1 MTALL
6 SEFKSAPARFL
17 TAAAPGCSAPAPPL
31 PRLLAEMM
39 VLDNR
44 QDIIAWYQKCG
55 YILTDE
61 TAPFPK
67 GLNVGVPK
75 VELQFVRLRRPMP

>member
-1 MTALL
+1 VCECAGG
-6 SEFKSAPARFL
+6 FL
-17 TAAAPGCSAPAPPL
+17 TAAASVVLPSSPPPL
-31 PRLLAEMM
+31 PRRPAEMM

-55 YILTDE
+55 YLLTDE